1 MADGSVT
8 IEIKGDAGPIDETLS
23 KVGEQAKASLSGAF
37 DGVGATAS
45 SAASAVSN
53 SFGDAL
59 GDIDSYIDDIDAAFD
74 ELRNDP
80 FSTAAAGARN
90 LDSAADAAGNAVGDI
105 VDEANRAANAVD
117 DLGNKMD
124 GAGGKTSKFGGL
136 LKSAFAG
143 GIAGIAAA
151 ATSAIVGGV
160 KQCIEMSR
168 EYQTE
173 MGKLNVAFTQSG
185 FSAEAAEAA
194 YMGLAGILGE
204 TDRSVEAANHLA
216 KLVDTEEELS
226 TWTGDILPGVFAT
239 FGDSLPLEG
248 LTEAANETAKVG
260 KVVGPMAD
268 AINWASGSVTE
279 WTNSMEGHAEAQA
292 AFKKAAAEGASA
304 EDAFNAALAACSD
317 EQERQ
322 AIITQ
327 SLSGIY
333 GSASQAYKE
342 TNADVIA
349 ANEANEQLKGQMAEV
364 GAAIQPVITLLTQ
377 MATGGLALLGPVFQ
391 QVGNLAQGM
400 SSIITSGFQ
409 RIKEVIDGAFTPEQ
423 QAAISG
429 FFEKLGQAL
438 LAVPL
443 GILEAGVNAVVLTF
457 EMFIDVGS
465 AVVDAISSIIEWF
478 SNFRENVSNAVS
490 SVAEK
495 INNWGSTVVSD
506 MTTAASNAVS
516 AVVEWFSSLPGK
528 IYNAIISAVDRVK
541 EWGADVKKA
550 AEDKFEE
557 VKTAIVKK
565 VEEIPDRL
573 KQAGRDLV
581 QGLIN
586 GINEKINNV
595 RTAAG
600 NMANTV
606 ISTVTGLFKEH
617 SPSRVMIQVGKYV
630 GEGLAIGI
638 DATKR
643 TVKKAASSVANTVT
657 KEVSKL
663 NDEIEAITAAAT
675 KRQADKEEA
684 EYQKNLKEKYD
695 ALAKA
700 EIKERSKLQAEIDKL
715 EADHNEKQL
724 KAQEDAQKKA
734 LQSQV
739 KSLEAI
745 KSEYEKALS
754 DVEKTRDDMA
764 NKLGD
769 VDLYTEEDDFF
780 RLTDLQKSID
790 AINKYGDT
798 IQALKDRGIADS
810 LLSEVLGMDQEKA
823 VQYAQKLL
831 AMGDE
836 QYDAYMS
843 LWAEKEAA
851 AKKVAESIYQSEI
864 DAIEEAY
871 SDKLPAELKP
881 AGQTAMDA
889 LTSGLVEGGKATIAA
904 AKSIADSVLAEL
916 ARIKAADSIRSAG
929 RSESSFVSN
938 KISSSSAASRERQTA
953 NQSAQ
958 TGTLASVM
966 SMVNSAQGKA
976 RDIVL
981 TLNGKEVARGLI
993 DDIRA
998 VEDQSPRI
1006 VSD

>member
-8 IEIKGDAGPIDETLS
+8 IEIKGDAQPIDKTLS
-23 KVGEQAKASLSGAF
+23 DVGSKAKSTFSGAF
-37 DGVGATAS
+37 DGV
-45 SAASAVSN
+45 
-53 SFGDAL
+53 DA
-59 GDIDSYIDDIDAAFD
+59 DI
-74 ELRNDP
+74 ND
-80 FSTAAAGARN
+80 
-90 LDSAADAAGNAVGDI
+90 AADAARNLGDEFDTGGSKLSRFSDIFKGTFLGGLAAKGVEVAVG
-105 VDEANRAANAVD
+105 AVK
-117 DLGNKMD
+117 DLGEAAINAGKQAVEGYAQYEQLVGGMDTLFKDSSQQMQDYASEAYRTAGMSANEYMETATQFAASLIKSTGGDTAKAAEQANKAIIQMSDNANKMGTNIGD
-124 GAGGKTSKFGGL
+124 IQNAYRGFAKQNFTMLDNLSLGYAGTKEGMQEL
-136 LKSAFAG
+136 LKDAEALS
-143 GIAGIAAA
+143 
-151 ATSAIVGGV
+151 GV
-160 KQCIEMSR
+160 KYDINSYSDMVDAIGVVQDA
-168 EYQTE
+168 
-173 MGKLNVAFTQSG
+173 MGITG
-185 FSAEAAEAA
+185 TTAAEAA
-194 YMGLAGILGE
+194 GTVQGSVDSMKAAWSNWLTGLANPDADMGQLTQNLVSSISTALSNVLPVIGTLLSNVGSTLMSAFTTAFPQAGGILSSLVE
-204 TDRSVEAANHLA
+204 SV
-216 KLVDTEEELS
+216 S
-226 TWTGDILPGVFAT
+226 GSFQRIR
-239 FGDSLPLEG
+239 
-248 LTEAANETAKVG
+248 
-260 KVVGPMAD
+260 D
-268 AINWASGSVTE
+268 AIN
-279 WTNSMEGHAEAQA
+279 N
-292 AFKKAAAEGASA
+292 
-304 EDAFNAALAACSD
+304 
-317 EQERQ
+317 
-322 AIITQ
+322 
-327 SLSGIY
+327 
-333 GSASQAYKE
+333 
-342 TNADVIA
+342 
-349 ANEANEQLKGQMAEV
+349 
-364 GAAIQPVITLLTQ
+364 
-377 MATGGLALLGPVFQ
+377 
-391 QVGNLAQGM
+391 
-400 SSIITSGFQ
+400 
-409 RIKEVIDGAFTPEQ
+409 AFTPEQ
-423 QAAISG
+423 QAAIAG
-429 FFEKLGQAL
+429 FFEKLGQFII
-438 LAVPL
+438 AVPF
-443 GILEAGVNAVVLTF
+443 GILSAGVNAVVSTF
-457 EMFIDVGS
+457 EAFIEIGS
-465 AVVDAISSIIEWF
+465 AVIQAISSIIDWF

-516 AVVEWFSSLPGK
+516 AVTDWFKSLPGK

-541 EWGADVKKA
+541 EWGSDVKKA

-573 KQAGRDLV
+573 KQAGKDLV

-586 GINEKINNV
+586 GINDKINAV
-595 RTAAG
+595 KTTAG

-617 SPSRVMIQVGKYV
+617 SPSRVMIQIGKYV
-630 GEGLAIGI
+630 GEGLAIGM
-638 DATKR
+638 DATKKL
-643 TVKKAASSVANTVT
+643 VKKTAANVANTVT

-663 NDEIEAITAAAT
+663 NEEIEAITAAAT

-764 NKLGD
+764 TKLGD

-843 LWAEKEAA
+843 LWKEKEAA

-929 RSESSFVSN
+929 RSESKFVSN
-938 KISSSSAASRERQTA
+938 KISSNSAASRERQTA

-958 TGTLASVM
+958 TGALATVM
-966 SMVNSAQGKA
+966 SMVNSAQSRSK
-976 RDIVL
+976 DIVL
-981 TLNGKEVARGLI
+981 TLNGREVARGMI